1 MPTSRA
7 TTRVRRSLGIAAVT
21 VVMFATTACQQD
33 DPQHPAVIAATAYM
47 EAIADGDA
55 GAANALSTVD
65 SEYPLPADDSL
76 DGVETITDIQVGD
89 VPDDADYL
97 VDVPVSYSLGSE
109 RYDDSI
115 SLTYEITPDENDV
128 EPYRV
133 SSGLD
138 HRGTVNWT
146 GFARMAAPW
155 RDISVLQAGSNTI
168 EKYPGETFLYPG
180 IYDVTADL
188 GPYAELATTTVAV
201 APFEVSS
208 GLIEAQ
214 LEVEVAPSEQLFVES
229 GAVFTASLESIVSN
243 ANEYAGQ
250 GRGNWVA
257 VHPTSTGAMESEESE
272 FIDSL
277 GIANIE
283 WSILEPVTVAWEQ
296 PGDYTVRATAV
307 LRATWSNDTGSGI
320 VDVPVWNTSWAYPEG
335 DGLNVLPPS
344 WTQGE

>member
-1 MPTSRA
+1 MPTYSA
-7 TTRVRRSLGIAAVT
+7 TTRARRLLGIAAVSAAL
-21 VVMFATTACQQD
+21 FATTACQQED
-33 DPQHPAVIAATAYM
+33 SQHPAAVAATAYM

-55 GAANALSTVD
+55 SAANALSQVD

-109 RYDDSI
+109 RYKDVI
-115 SLTYEITPDENDV
+115 SLTYEITADEDDV

-138 HRGTVNWT
+138 HRGAVNWT
-146 GFARMAAPW
+146 GFGRMGAPW
-155 RDISVLQAGSNTI
+155 RDISVLHAGSNTI
-168 EKYPGETFLYPG
+168 EKYPGKTYLYPG
-180 IYDVTADL
+180 IYDVSADL
-188 GPYAELATTTVAV
+188 GPYAELVTTTVAV
-201 APFEVSS
+201 VPFEASS
-208 GLIEAQ
+208 GIEAQ
-214 LEVEVAPSEQLFVES
+214 VDVEVAPSEQLFAES

-257 VHPTSTGAMESEESE
+257 VHPTSTGPLESEESE

-283 WSILEPVTVAWEQ
+283 WSMLEPVTVAWEEHN
-296 PGDYTVRATAV
+296 DYTVRATAV
-307 LRATWSNDTGSGI
+307 LRATWSNDSGSGI

-335 DGLNVLPPS
+335 DGLNVLGPS